1 MSDYET
7 KRDLEYASKL
17 QAALEEFASQYGG
30 NTSTENRRTIFL
42 FPGGLA
48 SQLMRADRPYP
59 EQPQVYEMSWLDC
72 GIFSGDGRTL
82 GMSGNVDFE
91 HRYIVADGCVDF
103 FNLQPYNNF
112 IQWCRDNWID
122 LFVFGW
128 DWRRGVQ
135 GAAYFFLKKFM
146 PVFESRFSGHTPHPL
161 DNFTLIGHS
170 AGGMVVKTILNDA
183 ADPYVQRMKKAIT
196 VAAPF
201 YGYGG
206 QIHRY
211 LKGDPDLNRT
221 AGTHGPSIYTRI
233 ISSMPGGYEF
243 LYLDRETYDANK
255 TAFANDPEGYNLLAY
270 PSLDKTHP
278 TEAADPYDPQPDAQ
292 GRLRYPLDYGF
303 DSSLLQMGKLAS
315 RRVSD
320 ALDPNVAGK
329 FYNIR
334 GVQSN
339 GGHDLDGTVVGLSW
353 ERVPPSFDPDTDPDP
368 IGDDDQQMGPGDS
381 VQPAWTT
388 RLLGLPDPA
397 HQVITIGGDIEH
409 MTMMGNSE
417 VQAKIAELLELNPDE
432 LRFTVDRAATE
443 EFVASRMELNNFLDG
458 MQKVVAA
465 SERTPAFRRIAIAQF
480 LRKFKPADLHKLLA
494 RAYIDALK
502 SPSQK
507 IGRPPRPRPAG
518 ESRTRAG
525 RSRRRS

>member
-7 KRDLEYASKL
+7 KRDLEYATKL
-17 QAALEEFASQYGG
+17 RAALEEFASQYGG

-59 EQPQVYEMSWLDC
+59 EQPQGYEMAWLDC
-72 GIFSGDGRTL
+72 GILSGDGRTL
-82 GMSGNVDFE
+82 GMSGNIDFE
-91 HRYIVADGCVDF
+91 KKYIVADGYVDF
-103 FNLQPYNNF
+103 YDLQPYNNF
-112 IQWCRDNWID
+112 IQWCRNNWID

-135 GAAYFFLKKFM
+135 DAAHFFLKKFM
-146 PVFESRFSGHTPHPL
+146 PVFDDKFRCQTPHPL

-221 AGTHGPSIYTRI
+221 EGTNGPSIYTRI

-243 LYLDRETYDANK
+243 LYLDRETYDSNR
-255 TAFANDPEGYNLLAY
+255 TAFEHDPEGYNLTAY
-270 PSLDKTHP
+270 PSLDKMKP
-278 TEAADPYDPQPDAQ
+278 AEAADPYDPQPDAQ
-292 GRLRYPLDYGF
+292 GRVRYPSYYGF
-303 DSSLLQMGKLAS
+303 DSSLLHMGKLAS
-315 RRVSD
+315 RKVSD
-320 ALDPNVAGK
+320 ALTDLNIAGK

-334 GVQSN
+334 GVQSDN
-339 GGHDLDGTVVGLSW
+339 GKVVNDTVVSIAW
-353 ERVPPSFDPDTDPDP
+353 QRVPASFDPDTDPDP
-368 IGDDDQQMGPGDS
+368 IDDKKGPGDG
-381 VQPAWTT
+381 VQPAWTA

-397 HQVITIGGDIEH
+397 RQVITIVGNIKH
-409 MTMMGNSE
+409 MTMMGDSR
-417 VQAKIAELLELNPDE
+417 VQAKIAELLELDPKV
-432 LRFTVDRAATE
+432 LRFTVDRADTE
-443 EFVASRMELNNFLDG
+443 EFVASRSDLNTFLDG
-458 MQKVVAA
+458 IHKVVAA
-465 SERTPAFRRIAIAQF
+465 SERTPAFRRIAIAKF
-480 LRKFKPADLHKLLA
+480 LRDYKPAELHRLLA

-507 IGRPPRPRPAG
+507 IGRPPRSRPAG
-518 ESRTRAG
+518 KSRTPA
-525 RSRRRS
+525 RRYRK